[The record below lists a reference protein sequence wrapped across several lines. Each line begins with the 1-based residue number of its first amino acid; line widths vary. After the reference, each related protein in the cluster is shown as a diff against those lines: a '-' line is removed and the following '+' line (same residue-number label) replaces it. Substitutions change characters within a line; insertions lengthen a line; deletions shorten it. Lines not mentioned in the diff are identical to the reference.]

1 MAAVG
6 DGRWHLA
13 VDTGGTFTDCLAVDP
28 AGRLRRAKVL
38 SSAALRTRIAARLGD
53 GALRLWPIGGA
64 GGRLPAGFFDGCELR
79 LLGPAA
85 GDGARWRVLASGA
98 EGGAERGGDGGANL
112 WLDGTLPAGELG
124 GAPVE
129 LRTVEEA
136 PVLAA
141 RLLTGTPPGLPLPPL
156 AMRLATTRGTNALLE
171 RTGAAVALFVTRGF
185 ADLLRIGTQQ
195 RPDLFALAIARP
207 APLYQAVVEVNERLA
222 ADGSTIAP
230 LDLAGLRGRAG
241 ELLAAGVRCAAVAL
255 LHSYRN
261 PRHEQEV
268 GAFLRGLGF
277 EHMALSAELA
287 PLIKL
292 LPRAET
298 AVVDAY
304 LAPVLGGYLAAV
316 AGALPSGALHVM
328 TSAGGLVQAGAFRAK
343 DSLLSGP
350 AGGVV
355 GAARAGGASGFSR
368 VIAFDMGGTSTDV
381 ARFDGDFEYLFEH
394 RVGDAHL
401 VAPALA
407 IESVAAGGG
416 SICAYR
422 DGRLRVGPES
432 AGARPGPACYG
443 AGGPLTLTDVN
454 LLLGRLAPGRFEIP
468 LDPGAAERAAA
479 ELLGP
484 GAAEAVGEPGRED
497 GAREAGRE
505 GAAREPGRWEGAAGG
520 EAVLAGLLAIADE
533 RMAEAIR
540 GISLRRGYDP
550 AEYALVAF
558 GGAGPQHACAVAGL
572 LGMDTVLVPADASLL
587 SALGLGAAVV
597 ERFAQ
602 RQVLAPL
609 AEVAGRLDGWCEELG
624 REAAAA
630 VAAEGVPL
638 AAIEVRRRIV
648 ALRFAGQE
656 STLTVDYHGAAGLAA
671 AFAAAYRE
679 VYGYDLHEGAGGA
692 EEVPPAAGTPAGQW
706 HGPVA
711 AAAFGANEAVGD
723 REEPPQPAGPRG
735 RAIEVESLRVVASS
749 GRAAAGAAAGEGAG
763 PGGDGGGLGEGAD
776 PGSDGGGATEE
787 VEAEVPGL
795 IPWRAFMAG
804 AWRQV
809 PAYERGALAP
819 GATFEGPALVL
830 EDHTATVVAAGWSC
844 RLDRAGALVLRRQ
857 GSGAAGQ
864 DDGRAVRRDGGGQD

>member
-1 MAAVG
+1 MTERSPVPGAPAG
-6 DGRWHLA
+6 PGAGARAHGGIDRGGLWRLA
-13 VDTGGTFTDCLAVDP
+13 IDTGGTFTDCLAVDP
-28 AGRLRRAKVL
+28 EGRLRRAKVL
-38 SSAALRTRIAARLGD
+38 STAALRTRVAVRLGET
-53 GALRLWPIGGA
+53 AVRLAPFGGA
-64 GGRLPAGFFDGCELR
+64 GPLPAGFFVGCTLR
-79 LLGPAA
+79 LLGAA
-85 GDGARWRVLASGA
+85 GAGAGAEAGGAEWRVMASGA
-98 EGGAERGGDGGANL
+98 EEMALAAGGRPAAGG
-112 WLDGTLPAGELG
+112 WLGPTLELDRPLPPGELAG
-124 GAPVE
+124 IAVE
-129 LRTVEEA
+129 LRAAEEA

-141 RLLTGTPPGLPLPPL
+141 RLLTGTPPGQPLPPL

-171 RTGAAVALFVTRGF
+171 RKGAPVGLFITRGF

-195 RPDLFALAIARP
+195 RPELFALEVVRP
-207 APLYQAVVEVNERLA
+207 APLYSAVVEVDERLA
-222 ADGSTIAP
+222 ADGAAIVQ
-230 LDLAGLRGRAG
+230 LDLEPLRGPAG

-261 PRHEQEV
+261 PDHERAV

-277 EHMALSAELA
+277 EHVALSADLA

-304 LAPVLGGYLAAV
+304 LAPVLGDYLAAV
-316 AGALPSGALHVM
+316 AAALPAGALHVM
-328 TSAGGLVQAGAFRAK
+328 TSAGGLVRAAAFRAK

-355 GAARAGGASGFSR
+355 GAARAGRGSGFQK

-422 DGRLRVGPES
+422 GGRLLVGPES

-454 LLLGRLAPGRFEIP
+454 LLLGRLAPERFEIP
-468 LDPGAAERAAA
+468 LDPDAAAGAAAALVA
-479 ELLGP
+479 SLEQ
-484 GAAEAVGEPGRED
+484 
-497 GAREAGRE
+497 
-505 GAAREPGRWEGAAGG
+505 GAAGKLGQNERNAG
-520 EAVLAGLLAIADE
+520 ELGQSAAPAGAGPGPAVGGAGGESLLAGLLDIANE

-540 GISLRRGYDP
+540 GISVRRGYDP

-558 GGAGPQHACAVAGL
+558 GGAGAQHACAVAAL
-572 LGMDTVLVPADASLL
+572 LGMDTIVVPADAGLL

-609 AEVAGRLDGWCEELG
+609 REVAGSLDAWCEALG

-630 VAAEGVPL
+630 VSAEGVPP
-638 AAIEVRRRIV
+638 ADVEVRRRIV

-656 STLTVDYHGAAGLAA
+656 SALQVDYQGAAALAS

-679 VYGYDLHEGAGGA
+679 VYGY
-692 EEVPPAAGTPAGQW
+692 
-706 HGPVA
+706 
-711 AAAFGANEAVGD
+711 
-723 REEPPQPAGPRG
+723 EPEG

-749 GRAAAGAAAGEGAG
+749 GGAAWPAS
-763 PGGDGGGLGEGAD
+763 GDGGGSSTSPRPSSFARQ
-776 PGSDGGGATEE
+776 
-787 VEAEVPGL
+787 
-795 IPWRAFMAG
+795 RAFIG
-804 AWRQV
+804 GSWREV
-809 PAYERGALAP
+809 PAYERSALAA
-819 GATFEGPALVL
+819 GAAFSGPALVV
-830 EDHTATVVAAGWSC
+830 EAHTATLVEEGWTC
-844 RLDRAGALVLRRQ
+844 VRDEAVGLVLRRQ
-857 GSGAAGQ
+857 SAASSGPYTGSMTGMAAAAGAETVATE
-864 DDGRAVRRDGGGQD
+864 GST

>member
-1 MAAVG
+1 VNDPSAG
-6 DGRWHLA
+6 RGRWRLA

-28 AGRLRRAKVL
+28 EGRVRRAKVL
-38 SSAALRTRIAARLGD
+38 STAALRTRIAARLGE
-53 GALRLWPIGGA
+53 AAVRLAPLGGA
-64 GGRLPAGFFDGCELR
+64 GGGALPAGFFAGCALR
-79 LLGPAA
+79 LLGPAGA
-85 GDGARWRVLASGA
+85 GAGEWQVLASGA
-98 EGGAERGGDGGANL
+98 FGATLELDRPLPPGDLIGA
-112 WLDGTLPAGELG
+112 A
-124 GAPVE
+124 VE
-129 LRTVEEA
+129 LRAAEEA

-171 RTGAAVALFVTRGF
+171 RKGAPVALFITRGF

-195 RPDLFALAIARP
+195 RPELFALAIVRP
-207 APLYQAVVEVNERLA
+207 APLYRAVVEVDERLA
-222 ADGSTIAP
+222 ADGTAIAP
-230 LDLAGLRGRAG
+230 LDLSPLRGPAG

-261 PRHEQEV
+261 PRHEREL

-277 EHMALSAELA
+277 EHVALSADLA

-304 LAPVLGGYLAAV
+304 LAPVLAGYLAAV
-316 AGALPSGALHVM
+316 AAALPDGALHVM
-328 TSAGGLVQAGAFRAK
+328 TSAGGLVRAAAFRAK

-355 GAARAGGASGFSR
+355 GAARSGGRSGFRR

-422 DGRLRVGPES
+422 GGRLLVGPES

-454 LLLGRLAPGRFEIP
+454 LLLGRLAPERFEIP
-468 LDPGAAERAAA
+468 LDPGAAEQAAA
-479 ELLGP
+479 ALVQALAP
-484 GAAEAVGEPGRED
+484 AAGEPAAPDRRE
-497 GAREAGRE
+497 EL
-505 GAAREPGRWEGAAGG
+505 
-520 EAVLAGLLAIADE
+520 LAGLLAIADE

-550 AEYALVAF
+550 ADYALVAF
-558 GGAGPQHACAVAGL
+558 GGAGAQHACAVAAL
-572 LGMDTVLVPADASLL
+572 LGMDTVLVPADAGLL

-602 RQVLAPL
+602 RQVLSPL
-609 AEVAGRLDGWCEELG
+609 AAVAGQLDGWCAELG

-630 VAAEGVPL
+630 VAAEGVPP
-638 AAIEVRRRIV
+638 AEVEVRRRIV

-656 STLTVDYHGAAGLAA
+656 STLPVDYRGAAALAP

-679 VYGYDLHEGAGGA
+679 VYGY
-692 EEVPPAAGTPAGQW
+692 
-706 HGPVA
+706 
-711 AAAFGANEAVGD
+711 
-723 REEPPQPAGPRG
+723 EPEG

-749 GRAAAGAAAGEGAG
+749 SGAEWSAGGSPAA
-763 PGGDGGGLGEGAD
+763 
-776 PGSDGGGATEE
+776 
-787 VEAEVPGL
+787 VEAPGVEAPDGRGL
-795 IPWRAFMAG
+795 PEASRQRAFVG
-804 AWRQV
+804 GRWREV
-809 PAYERGALAP
+809 PAYERAALAA
-819 GATFEGPALVL
+819 GAVFSGPALVL
-830 EDHTATVVAAGWSC
+830 EAHTATVVEEGWTCRRDEAA
-844 RLDRAGALVLRRQ
+844 ALVLRRPP
-857 GSGAAGQ
+857 AGPPGPGPGPG
-864 DDGRAVRRDGGGQD
+864 DPYT